1 MVLVYILS
9 LLTTKLLFPVNSYIF
24 CICTAKYR
32 DFIKYFDIQDFFC
45 QMSSTEET
53 DTHEEESEEEPQKY
67 TQALS
72 ALPPRVVQQEESQ
85 VEVSASPAFQ
95 CLDEVRW
102 IRYGFLM
109 LLSTILQSYSWTR
122 LN

>member
-1 MVLVYILS
+1 
-9 LLTTKLLFPVNSYIF
+9 
-24 CICTAKYR
+24 
-32 DFIKYFDIQDFFC
+32 
-45 QMSSTEET
+45 MSSTEET

-102 IRYGFLM
+102 IRYGSLM

>member
-1 MVLVYILS
+1 
-9 LLTTKLLFPVNSYIF
+9 
-24 CICTAKYR
+24 
-32 DFIKYFDIQDFFC
+32 
-45 QMSSTEET
+45 MSSTEET
-53 DTHEEESEEEPQKY
+53 DTHEEEGEEEPQKY

-72 ALPPRVVQQEESQ
+72 ALPPRIVQQEESQ

-102 IRYGFLM
+102 IRYGSLM